1 MEESAE
7 PVTKGPVINAFIT
20 PELVR
25 AEIHARYGLLPE
37 THERP
42 GSSLHVI
49 RRVRARV
56 QAARSAR

>member
-1 MEESAE
+1 MN
-7 PVTKGPVINAFIT
+7 TAFLT
-20 PELVR
+20 PETVR
-25 AEIHARYGLLPE
+25 AEMQARYGLAPV

-56 QAARSAR
+56 TAARKVR

>member
-1 MEESAE
+1 M
-7 PVTKGPVINAFIT
+7 NALIT
-20 PELVR
+20 PELVK

-56 QAARSAR
+56 RAAHGAR

>member
-1 MEESAE
+1 MNT
-7 PVTKGPVINAFIT
+7 PIT
-20 PELVR
+20 PELVK
-25 AEIHARYGLLPE
+25 AEIHARYGLAPE
-37 THERP
+37 VHERP

>member
-1 MEESAE
+1 MNTS
-7 PVTKGPVINAFIT
+7 FYT
-20 PELVR
+20 PELIK
-25 AEIHARYGLLPE
+25 AEMHARYGLLTE

-56 QAARSAR
+56 QAARNSR